1 MVHSLQS
8 LPIHSGTRKCD
19 LCLTENLAIMK
30 ADPESLLNTRD
41 EFVSKCSINLI
52 YIYIYIYLYNSAPV
66 ALSTHSGDISCSLL
80 ISPSHTD
87 ESSERR
93 WTLLVYF
100 RNRHLKIFL
109 HVSPGCP
116 VLITDQIYGKTA
128 SLIVFRHV
136 FYHNLDY
143 GAYFQFSNHDLF
155 EKVDWN

>member
-1 MVHSLQS
+1 MAIGCCWYPSYIYNCSVHSVEDFTWECWQHKSYLYICIYIY
-8 LPIHSGTRKCD
+8 IH
-19 LCLTENLAIMK
+19 
-30 ADPESLLNTRD
+30 
-41 EFVSKCSINLI
+41 I

-66 ALSTHSGDISCSLL
+66 ALSTHSGDISCSLV
-80 ISPSHTD
+80 INPSHTD

-116 VLITDQIYGKTA
+116 LLITDQIYGKTA
-128 SLIVFRHV
+128 SLIVFRHI

-143 GAYFQFSNHDLF
+143 GAYFQFNSHDLF